1 MALWFGGSEPPP
13 FHGGVVQAEVLDTV
27 IAQQRMV
34 AAAHVAPN
42 VPFMPLLVGAK
53 GPTHVKFAYDSDTA
67 EGDAP
72 DDDDDDEK
80 EEEEEPH
87 VAHETSSTGFEDLIR
102 PLGFDLN
109 PSQLAA
115 GAKFIAGRDPGQAD
129 PGQADEFPQPTSGQ
143 RAPLRGSLQLVQGP
157 PGCGKT
163 KFVAAAVHA
172 AMWAADPRRTL
183 AHLPAAVAAKLP
195 LASGNGKV
203 PRVLVCAP
211 SNKAVTVALREYLAR
226 DAVGQFGLYPVLVGA
241 EDALALV
248 CGERDGDVGE
258 MSKVMERFVYR
269 RTSVLASRIS
279 RAARGRFKCAAN
291 TASARALS
299 DVVRAVIDEL
309 EKTAPRFFSKSSP
322 DSSKKSLKWY
332 LYHVLNTCYG
342 EWEEKEKGVSREV
355 ALGHVR
361 ER

>member
-1 MALWFGGSEPPP
+1 MAKRGAAPVALWFGGTKPPP

-34 AAAHVAPN
+34 AAAHVAPK

-53 GPTHVKFAYDSDTA
+53 GPTHVKFASDSDTE

-72 DDDDDDEK
+72 RRREDDEK
-80 EEEEEPH
+80 EETPHEEP
-87 VAHETSSTGFEDLIR
+87 HETSSRFEDLIR

-115 GAKFIAGRDPGQAD
+115 GAKFIAGMYDPGRGD
-129 PGQADEFPQPTSGQ
+129 PAADEFSHP
-143 RAPLRGSLQLVQGP
+143 PLRESLQLVQGP

-172 AMWAADPRRTL
+172 AMRAPDPRRNL

-211 SNKAVTVALREYLAR
+211 SNKAVTVALREYLGH
-226 DAVGQFGLYPVLVGA
+226 DAVGYRTFNGYKFGYRNFGRYPVLVGA

-248 CGERDGDVGE
+248 
-258 MSKVMERFVYR
+258 
-269 RTSVLASRIS
+269 
-279 RAARGRFKCAAN
+279 
-291 TASARALS
+291 
-299 DVVRAVIDEL
+299 
-309 EKTAPRFFSKSSP
+309 
-322 DSSKKSLKWY
+322 
-332 LYHVLNTCYG
+332 
-342 EWEEKEKGVSREV
+342 
-355 ALGHVR
+355 
-361 ER
+361 